1 MRRKVKHTGLC
12 QREHEKANTVREIE
26 QTGSSCSSLIDC
38 LVEGNTW
45 PKRGNIMEREKV
57 GYEIRL
63 VLAFTSRH
71 HRVCQYDTVFA
82 SLGERPH

>member
-1 MRRKVKHTGLC
+1 
-12 QREHEKANTVREIE
+12 
-26 QTGSSCSSLIDC
+26 
-38 LVEGNTW
+38 
-45 PKRGNIMEREKV
+45 MEREKV

-71 HRVCQYDTVFA
+71 HSVCQYGTVFA